1 MNINVREKHPRIY
14 LPNAFSPNGDG
25 VNDEFKAMSDCELNF
40 SMQIFNA
47 WGGIVF
53 STTDMARGWD
63 GTVAGKAAPIGKYSY
78 IVFYSATANGLS
90 FEETQRGTLRLLR

>member
-25 VNDEFKAMSDCELNF
+25 ANDEFKAMSDCELNF

-63 GTVAGKAAPIGKYSY
+63 GTVAGKATPIGKYSY
-78 IVFYSATANGLS
+78 IVFYAATVNGLS